1 MTHHPGIRAALIAA
15 AGTLVLM
22 AAACGAKSNTAT
34 GDQPGASASPTASVG
49 AGEGG
54 TGTNGDAGDN
64 GTGNAGN
71 GTTTSPTPKTSST
84 PKSGNSPAAGPQI
97 VSFTVEGNASCFE
110 SGPGFSSPGTVTL
123 SWKVTGATKVA
134 LSIDDPSFFSQH
146 GSGSWESNLA
156 ATHTETISFPCNA
169 GNGVVTTH
177 KYTLDTMDGGAHKS
191 MTISASA
198 TNHE

>member
-1 MTHHPGIRAALIAA
+1 MTNHPGIRAALIAA

-22 AAACGAKSNTAT
+22 AAACSANSTTAS
-34 GDQPGASASPTASVG
+34 GDQPTASAAPTASGG

-64 GTGNAGN
+64 GNGGN
-71 GTTTSPTPKTSST
+71 GTTTSPTPKTSTT
-84 PKSGNSPAAGPQI
+84 PKSSSSTASGPQI
-97 VSFTVEGNASCFE
+97 VSFKVEGNASCYE
-110 SGPGFSSPGTVTL
+110 SGPDFSSPGTVTL

-134 LSIDDPSFFSQH
+134 LSIDDPTFFSQH
-146 GSGSWESNLA
+146 GTGTWESNLP
-156 ATHTETISFPCNA
+156 ATHTETLSFGCNA
-169 GNGVVTTH
+169 GNGVKTTH

-198 TNHE
+198 TNHS